1 MGWLEYRALECRMK
15 AQAQADGDVFLP
27 NPEPSKPVDY
37 VFVCMEPSLGRWAGS
52 ADEAREKVDAGFRNF
67 VSSMENS
74 ILHFCIRRYLCEREQ
89 LCMTDISKGAMLV
102 KRASAARRERWNR
115 WWPLLKDELDLV
127 AKPDAGIFAVGRPVA
142 DYLRRHGRAFTH
154 LIHYSGLA
162 GQARRTAILGH
173 EAEFE
178 AWKKM
183 DSVSLPDVLA
193 KAADVLCEAAVPA
206 SVRDETLTR
215 LANRQP
221 LSESEQQLIFAYKL
235 AFEAY
240 RKKREVSAEEGKR
253 RCDCD
258 GLR

>member
-1 MGWLEYRALECRMK
+1 MK
-15 AQAQADGDVFLP
+15 AQAQSDGDVFLP

-37 VFVCMEPSLGRWAGS
+37 IFVCMEPSLGRWAGS
-52 ADEAREKVDAGFRNF
+52 PGEAREKIDTGFRNF

-89 LCMTDISKGAMLV
+89 LYHMTDISKGAMLG
-102 KRASAARRERWNR
+102 KRANVARRERWNR

-127 AKPDAGIFAVGRPVA
+127 GKPDAGIFAVGRPVA
-142 DYLRRHGRAFTH
+142 DYLQRRGRAFTR

-162 GQARRTAILGH
+162 GQARRTAIVGH

-183 DSVSLPDVLA
+183 NSVSLPDVLA
-193 KAADVLCEAAVPA
+193 TAADVLCEAAIPA
-206 SVRDETLTR
+206 TFREETLAR
-215 LANRQP
+215 LATRR
-221 LSESEQQLIFAYKL
+221 LSESEQRLIFAYKL

-240 RKKREVSAEEGKR
+240 RKRREVGAEEGKR
-253 RCDCD
+253 
-258 GLR
+258 